1 MPSGAMQ
8 SFAEED
14 SEQTLGAWIWAC
26 GNTEGRKRST
36 YLLVN
41 LQTVYSK
48 DKPGED
54 SRDCGWRCFSIGRWG
69 AEDTKTCLFQGCPQA
84 HSKQDVT

>member
-14 SEQTLGAWIWAC
+14 SEQTLGALIWAC

-36 YLLVN
+36 YIILN
-41 LQTVYSK
+41 LQTVYYK

-54 SRDCGWRCFSIGRWG
+54 SRDCGWRCVSIGRWE
-69 AEDTKTCLFQGCPQA
+69 AEDTKTCLFHVCPQA
-84 HSKQDVT
+84 HSKQGVT